1 MDTQTLIIA
10 ERLKALREEKH
21 LSHAKLSERM
31 KNEFGLE
38 ISTTSLMNYE
48 VSDLSHRKARKNLGM
63 RAEYLCAFS
72 KLYGVS
78 TEYILGLSD
87 TKSSNASVQTITAAT
102 GLTECNAKLLN
113 LAHSANKSPDDMQ
126 ELVDY
131 ICQIVLKERIF
142 AEQINIDE
150 ETEKYIKRKASVMA
164 STLPTFIDTI
174 IEMASATN
182 LLLDSYSQIESTD
195 YRNPGLSDLTYNEF
209 VEYKI
214 YQIAN
219 VITWELRRK
228 FIEIDVL

>member
-78 TEYILGLSD
+78 TDYILGLSD
-87 TKSSNASVQTITAAT
+87 TKSSNTSVQTITAAT
-102 GLTECNAKLLN
+102 GLAECNAKLLS
-113 LAHSANKSPDDMQ
+113 LAHSASSSLDDMQ
-126 ELVDY
+126 ELTRY
-131 ICQIVLKERIF
+131 ICQDALKDYIF
-142 AEQINIDE
+142 IDKIHIDE
-150 ETEKYIKRKASVMA
+150 KTNTFIKRRASVIA

-174 IEMASATN
+174 IELASASN
-182 LLLDSYSQIESTD
+182 LLLDSYSQIETTD
-195 YRNPGLSDLTYNEF
+195 HRNPGLSDLTYNEF